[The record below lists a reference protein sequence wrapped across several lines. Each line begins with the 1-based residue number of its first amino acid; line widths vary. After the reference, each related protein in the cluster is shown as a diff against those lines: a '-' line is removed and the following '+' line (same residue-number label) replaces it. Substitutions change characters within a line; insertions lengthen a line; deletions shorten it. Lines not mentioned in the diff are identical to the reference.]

1 MATTH
6 TYRAPVVE
14 IARRRRALRVEQLLT
29 KALTAVVALAA
40 LGAGWFVLYLL
51 MSYGR
56 QW

>member
-1 MATTH
+1 MAQTQ
-6 TYRAPVVE
+6 TYEAHVVE
-14 IARRRRALRVEQLLT
+14 MGRLRRSRQTRQILIRA
-29 KALTAVVALAA
+29 ATAVAAFAA